1 MPKTGGPRTVERRI
15 YFYRADSGADVGG
28 TPNPLDLS
36 RVLQE
41 VDQTPFDTDSRR
53 YWDQRGG
60 DAIGLWTSPSATT
73 HDRFVLAAVRRTNL
87 PQSELNGVLADLPL
101 GVGAG
106 LHEPIHIRVF
116 PDNIFGIEFN
126 FYGPRP
132 SRLPLYLRHVVPA
145 APQFTLEALLRR
157 DAQDQLEHQRELRLL
172 DLHVRPAYAAQ
183 VGTASKKLGKA
194 ITELGQASRAEVV
207 GVTLKPE
214 PNGRTSLGPKLLR
227 NVKRITRLPDLPEN
241 VLRFKAKGL
250 SDVTGRVETINLLE
264 DQLVSTRKIVTLGP
278 NSRAV
283 DAVAAYDAIEQS
295 YDELKPQLLQAAG
308 ISVASANAD

>member
-15 YFYRADSGADVGG
+15 YFYRADAGADISG
-28 TPNPLDLS
+28 TPVPIDLT

-41 VDQTPFDTDSRR
+41 VDQTPFAAESNR
-53 YWDQRGG
+53 YWAQRGG
-60 DAIGLWTSPSATT
+60 DAIGLWTSNTGDA
-73 HDRFVLAAVRRTNL
+73 HDRFVLAAVRRSNL
-87 PQSELNGVLADLPL
+87 PQSELNGILADLPL
-101 GVGAG
+101 GAGAG

-132 SRLPLYLRHVVPA
+132 SRLPLYLRHVVSS
-145 APQFTLEALLRR
+145 APQFTLEALLRQ
-157 DAQDQLEHQRELRLL
+157 DAQDQLEDQRELRLL

-183 VGTASKKLGKA
+183 VATANKKLGRA
-194 ITELGQASRAEVV
+194 VSELGRASRAEVV

-214 PNGRTSLGPKLLR
+214 PNGRTALGPKLLKG
-227 NVKRITRLPDLPEN
+227 VKKLTTLPNLTEN
-241 VLRFKAKGL
+241 VLKFKAKGVNDL
-250 SDVTGRVETINLLE
+250 TGRVDTINLLE

-283 DAVAAYDAIEQS
+283 DPVAAYDAIEQS

-308 ISVASANAD
+308 ISVAMADGD